1 MAKRLQAFECEVCGH
16 VIMVFSDGDGT
27 LTCCDQPM
35 TLLTE
40 NTSDA
45 AKEKHVPVI
54 EKTADG
60 FRVKVGG
67 VPHPMDEK
75 HYIQWIE
82 LLTRDTLRC
91 KFLNPGEAPEAAFV
105 VEAEEG
111 AAMARDYCNLHGYW
125 KG

>member
-16 VIMVFSDGDGT
+16 VIIVFNNGSGT

-35 TLLTE
+35 TPLTE

-60 FRVKVGG
+60 YKVKVGA

-75 HYIQWIE
+75 HYIQWIK
-82 LLTRDTLRC
+82 LLAQDTLHCR
-91 KFLNPGEAPEAAFV
+91 FLKPGDAPEAVFTV
-105 VEAEEG
+105 KDTG
-111 AAMARDYCNLHGYW
+111 AVSARDYCNLHGYW